1 MKNPGHRALDLVPEG
16 RGWAVRRP
24 GRASPES
31 RHLFLEAAE
40 RAARRQLRQEGGGE
54 LRLRDPDGRI
64 TEKATVAVG
73 DRP

>member
-1 MKNPGHRALDLVPEG
+1 MTNPGHRALELVPEG

-31 RHLFLEAAE
+31 RHLLLEAAE

-54 LRLRDPDGRI
+54 LRVRGADGRI
-64 TEKATVAVG
+64 RDTATVAAG
-73 DRP
+73 ERP